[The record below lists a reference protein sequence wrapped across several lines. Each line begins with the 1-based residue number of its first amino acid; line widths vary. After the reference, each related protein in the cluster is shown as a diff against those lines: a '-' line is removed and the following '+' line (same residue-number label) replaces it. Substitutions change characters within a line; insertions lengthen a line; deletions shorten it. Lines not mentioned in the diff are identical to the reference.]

1 MWANNF
7 DKQDVEDEGFEE
19 FQSVTTSEWDSN
31 VWGGT
36 VDDVVPPTS
45 QEKDWEIQ
53 EETKNEELS

>member
-45 QEKDWEIQ
+45 QEKD
-53 EETKNEELS
+53 